1 MAKPKMKI
9 VVVKT
14 FDNSFQA
21 YLIKGKL
28 ESEGIEC
35 FLTNENLTTLIPNF
49 TNLLDMGIGL
59 MVSEEDYPKAREIIN
74 DQKTEKVADNVCPN
88 CNSKNIRRKYGKSNI
103 PKWIVLVMSLIL
115 YLPLVNKKF
124 RYICRDCKTEF
135 AQNNY

>member
-1 MAKPKMKI
+1 MANPKMKI

-14 FDNSFQA
+14 FDNSFEA

-49 TNLLDMGIGL
+49 TNMLDMGIGL
-59 MVSEEDYPKAREIIN
+59 MVREEDYQKALDIIN

-88 CNSKNIRRKYGKSNI
+88 CNSKNIRRKYGKLNI
-103 PKWIVLVMSLIL
+103 PKWMDIIKLKI
-115 YLPLVNKKF
+115 YNLVNF
-124 RYICRDCKTEF
+124 SHIILLP
-135 AQNNY
+135 AVLL